1 MLTGTP
7 GSGIPATFL
16 ADVGYSLCLCAS
28 SLVLQAGG
36 EIFFVARNAL
46 LFNGRITISSRLRV
60 KIRN

>member
-28 SLVLQAGG
+28 SLVIQAGG
-36 EIFFVARNAL
+36 EIFFVARKAL
-46 LFNGRITISSRLRV
+46 PFNG
-60 KIRN
+60 